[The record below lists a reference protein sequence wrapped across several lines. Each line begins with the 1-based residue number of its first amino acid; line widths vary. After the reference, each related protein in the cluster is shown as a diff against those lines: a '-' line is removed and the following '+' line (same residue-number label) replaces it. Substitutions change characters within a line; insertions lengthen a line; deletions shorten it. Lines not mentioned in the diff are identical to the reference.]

1 MKKNNVGFVLAEAIV
16 VSVFVLG
23 MFTYLAMN
31 VIPLISKYEKVSNYD
46 NPQEI
51 YLANLFYDELIDIQ
65 IVDINSKTTKL
76 KGLANKQIEE
86 IDGSGLV
93 AQITIGENSYFLDL
107 AAQLGIETIQL
118 YNSNNDCDN
127 IESVD
132 KGLGDY
138 CKYYIKRNDDVK
150 NEKIYMMKFSGDTD
164 LKNNPLNNK
173 YASVVIKGIGEEYE

>member
-1 MKKNNVGFVLAEAIV
+1 MKKNNRGFVLAEAIV

-65 IVDINSKTTKL
+65 IVDISSNTTKL
-76 KGLANKQIEE
+76 KGLVDGE
-86 IDGSGLV
+86 IIDDLGK
-93 AQITIGENSYFLDL
+93 ITLGEKSYFLDL

-118 YNSNNDCDN
+118 YNDDNDCDT
-127 IESVD
+127 IKEID

-138 CKYYIKRNDDVK
+138 CDYYIKRNDAVEGK
-150 NEKIYMMKFSGDTD
+150 KIYMMKFSGDTD
-164 LKNNPLNNK
+164 LKNKPLNNK
-173 YASVVIKGIGEEYE
+173 YASVVIKG